1 MPQLKCPVCSAPLQR
16 VERTYRCESGH
27 CYDIAKQNYVNLL
40 MSNRSSDKRH
50 GDDKLM
56 VQARQ
61 EFLDKGYYL
70 FLREEICRLALENLP
85 AAARILDAGCGEGW
99 YTSALRC
106 ALEGAGKSCEVL
118 GVDISKQALIFAGRR
133 DKALTLAVAS
143 ISSLPVAD
151 ESCDMVLNVFAP
163 DSPAEYRRVLRPG
176 GLLMRVMPMERHLYG
191 LKAAVYDSPYLN
203 PPAVY
208 APEGFELVCRS
219 ELRQMIHLDSTG
231 DIQRLFMMTPY
242 YYKTGR
248 GDQAKLEKLT
258 ELDTE
263 AEFAIVLLRRL

>member
-1 MPQLKCPVCSAPLQR
+1 MPQLKCPVCSAPLER
-16 VERTYRCESGH
+16 IERTYRCQSGH

-40 MSNRSSDKRH
+40 MSNKSSDKRH

-70 FLREEICRLALENLP
+70 FLREEICRLAVEHCP
-85 AAARILDAGCGEGW
+85 DTVDVLDAGCGEGW
-99 YTSALRC
+99 YTSALRT
-106 ALEGAGKSCEVL
+106 ALERAGKSCEVL
-118 GVDISKQALIFAGRR
+118 GVDISKQALMYAGRR
-133 DKALTLAVAS
+133 DKALALAVAS

-151 ESCDMVLNVFAP
+151 ESCDLVLNVFAP

-176 GLLMRVMPMERHLYG
+176 GLLMRVLPMERHLYG

-208 APEGFELVCRS
+208 APEGFELVSRS
-219 ELRQMIHLDSTG
+219 DLRKTIHLNSTG
-231 DIQRLFMMTPY
+231 DIQKLFMMTPY

-248 GDQAKLEKLT
+248 SDQAKLDKLT

-263 AEFAIVLLRRL
+263 TEFSVVFLRRL